1 MKSGT
6 VCPLFS
12 SLEMT
17 NLQEEYTMSNELLTV
32 IEYLSQSRS
41 ISRENIIKALENAIL
56 SASRKSIHPASEL
69 RIKIDPP
76 TGKVQAWAT
85 LEVVDHIPQ
94 NNDQIVIGKAQERF
108 PDVKPGDKIEWEVTP
123 SNFGRIAA
131 MAARQ
136 NLTQQL
142 RRAEKENVQ
151 EEFADRLG
159 HILYGTVKKL
169 EAGNVI
175 IDFQKADGILPIRE
189 QIRNEEFAIGDRVN
203 ALLIKIDINSSGPS
217 LVVSRTA
224 PDFVVRLFEREV
236 SEIHDGAVSIK
247 GIAREAG
254 KRSKIAVAANDPRVD
269 PVGACVGLRGTRV
282 KRITDELGN
291 ERVDIVP
298 YSEDIATYVTNAL
311 LPAQVQSVKVD
322 EENHALMVIVNEDQS
337 KVAFGR
343 KAQNVRLA
351 GKLVGW
357 TIKLCDETSKER
369 APSLEEKMKIAAG
382 KLVEALGI
390 SAADA
395 DTLVANG
402 FVTVEGLKAA
412 DADALEAVEN
422 IDIDF
427 LRSALEKID

>member
-1 MKSGT
+1 MGN
-6 VCPLFS
+6 
-12 SLEMT
+12 EM
-17 NLQEEYTMSNELLTV
+17 LTV

-76 TGKVQAWAT
+76 TGRVQAWAT
-85 LEVVDHIPQ
+85 LEVVDHIPS

-151 EEFADRLG
+151 EEFASRIG
-159 HILYGTVKKL
+159 QILYGTVKKV
-169 EAGNVI
+169 EPSGII
-175 IDFQKADGILPIRE
+175 IDFEKAEGYLPVRE
-189 QIRNEEFAIGDRVN
+189 QIRDEEYVNGDRIN
-203 ALLIKIDINSSGPS
+203 ALLVKIDINTSGPS
-217 LVVSRTA
+217 LIVSRTA

-236 SEIHDGAVSIK
+236 SEIHDKVVSIK
-247 GIAREAG
+247 GIAREPG
-254 KRSKIAVAANDPRVD
+254 KRSKISVTASDPRVD
-269 PVGACVGLRGTRV
+269 PVGACVGLRGARV
-282 KRITDELGN
+282 KRIMEELGS
-291 ERVDIVP
+291 EKIDIVP
-298 YSEDIATYVTNAL
+298 YSEDIAEYVTNAL
-311 LPAQVQSVKVD
+311 LPAQVQSVKID
-322 EENHALMVIVNEDQS
+322 EANHSLMVIVNEDQS

-382 KLVEALGI
+382 KLVETLGI
-390 SAADA
+390 SQADA
-395 DTLVANG
+395 ATLVANG

-412 DADALEAVEN
+412 DDDALEAVEN
-422 IDIDF
+422 IDLAA
-427 LRSALEKID
+427 LRAALENID